1 MKMIGKKGMFCGV
14 LATALLVSGMT
25 YAAPA
30 IKVMVD
36 GKEVKTD
43 AQAQIINGRVLVPAR
58 SLAESLGGEVQ
69 WDQKNKIVNVKS
81 KASSQNGAITGKDA
95 YVIEDQKALISLPSE
110 WKDKIKVEK
119 KANEVIFQYVPKNKA
134 VKPEF
139 FFRVLIITKTVWD
152 KDEYADTGL
161 FTMLGMQDG
170 KVYALQTP
178 SEAPYLEK
186 PESPEF
192 KESVDMLN
200 QLKQS
205 IQFMFIK

>member
-1 MKMIGKKGMFCGV
+1 MKKMGKKSLFCGV
-14 LATALLVSGMT
+14 LATALLVSGMA

-30 IKVMVD
+30 IKLMVD
-36 GKEVKTD
+36 GKEVKSD
-43 AQAQIINGRVLVPAR
+43 AQAQIINGRVFVPAR
-58 SLAESLGGEVQ
+58 ALAESLGGEVQ
-69 WDQKNKIVNVKS
+69 WDQKDKIVKVKS
-81 KASSQNGAITGKDA
+81 NASQQNGAITSKDA

-119 KANEVIFQYVPKNKA
+119 KTNEVTFQYVPKNKA

-139 FFRVLIITKTVWD
+139 FFSVLIINKTVWD

-161 FTMLGMQDG
+161 FTVLGMQDG

-200 QLKQS
+200 HLRQS